1 MTLLSSTWTPTRSA
15 VLIRRGLVKRRAE
28 RLGLAEVQHRVAR
41 DVEEGAVGDQDAVA
55 SDDPTSI
62 ELSVVA
68 KEVLALLISLKVP
81 ESSQSHAR
89 QFEG

>member
-1 MTLLSSTWTPTRSA
+1 MTLLSSMWTRTRAA

-55 SDDPTSI
+55 GDDMTRI
-62 ELSVVA
+62 KLSVVA
-68 KEVLALLISLKVP
+68 EEVLALLISFEVP
-81 ESSQSHAR
+81 ESKSISR
-89 QFEG
+89 SLV